1 MTAKRAT
8 KLDKQFRIA
17 EFVRMISHHG
27 HVNSQLVQFAA
38 DEWGLSERRADEY
51 IKEARR

>member
-17 EFVRMISHHG
+17 EFVRMISRG
-27 HVNSQLVQFAA
+27 HVNSQLREQFAA
-38 DEWGLSERRADEY
+38 NEWGLSSAQST
-51 IKEARR
+51 